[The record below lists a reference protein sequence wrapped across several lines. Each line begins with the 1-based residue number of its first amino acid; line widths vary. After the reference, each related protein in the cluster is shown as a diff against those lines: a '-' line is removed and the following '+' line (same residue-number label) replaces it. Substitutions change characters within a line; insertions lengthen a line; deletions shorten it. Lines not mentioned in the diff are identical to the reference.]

1 MLLEREKTNRY
12 SRFLQQRY
20 QAIIGYTGLISAIA
34 GVVILSPLLALIFY
48 PEEVS
53 LAWGFALPGLV
64 LSIIG
69 GLLWRFLAPKKII
82 SLSLPEG
89 SVIVLLSWLVAI
101 VVGTIPFILIQ
112 GLNFTQAMFES
123 TSGWTTTGL
132 SVVDVTQA
140 SRLILLYRSNIELAG
155 GGGFAIIALAA
166 ISGLSGAGLT
176 SAEGRTE
183 QLAPNVRRS
192 AKLVLSIYSGYAVVG
207 ILALWIAGMGWFDA
221 VNHSFAALSTGGFS
235 TRTDSIGYWDSPA
248 VEAVTIV
255 LMILGTLNFLTS
267 YFLLRGKLKAV
278 FRNGEVKLMAL
289 VVPLCVLI
297 VFFGVAIALYD
308 TVGKAVRVSIFEIVS
323 ALSTTGFSTVGY
335 SDWSSLG
342 WTILII
348 LMLIGGGT
356 GATAGGI
363 KQFRIYALYRA
374 LLWEVKRMMQPKNTV
389 TEPDYWQGDRRSF
402 LNDSQIRTIGLFI
415 FLYFLIFFIG
425 VTITAAYGNSLPDS
439 LFEYAS
445 SLSTVGL
452 SIGVTSADAPVGLL
466 WTQIVGM
473 FLGRLEFFT
482 VFIGIICLFRD
493 IPAIFSGK

>member
-1 MLLEREKTNRY
+1 MLLEREKSNRY
-12 SRFLQQRY
+12 GHFLRQRY
-20 QAIIGYTGLISAIA
+20 RAILGYTGLIWAIA
-34 GVVILSPLLALIFY
+34 GVVILSPLLALFFY
-48 PEEVS
+48 PEELN
-53 LAWGFALPGLV
+53 LAWGFALPGIV
-64 LSIIG
+64 LSVIG
-69 GLLWRFLAPKKII
+69 FLLWRFLAPKKII
-82 SLSLPEG
+82 SLSLAEG
-89 SVIVLLSWLVAI
+89 SVIVLLAWLIAI
-101 VVGTIPFILIQ
+101 AVGTIPFMLIQ

-192 AKLVLSIYSGYAVVG
+192 AKLVLSIYSGYAVIG

-255 LMILGTLNFLTS
+255 LMFLGTLNFLTS
-267 YFLLRGKLKAV
+267 YFLLRGKFKSV
-278 FRNGEVKLMAL
+278 FRNGEIRLMAL
-289 VVPLCVLI
+289 VIPLCALI
-297 VFFGVAIALYD
+297 IFFGIAINLYETLGKGIRVAI
-308 TVGKAVRVSIFEIVS
+308 FETIT

-335 SDWSSLG
+335 SDWNSLG

-356 GATAGGI
+356 GATAGGL
-363 KQFRIYALYRA
+363 KQFRVYALYRA
-374 LLWEVKRMMQPKNTV
+374 LLWEVKRMLQPKNTI
-389 TEPDYWQGDRRSF
+389 TEPNYWQGDRRGF
-402 LNDSQIRTIGLFI
+402 INDTQIRTIALFV
-415 FLYFLIFFIG
+415 FLYFLVFTLG
-425 VTITAAYGNSLPDS
+425 VVITAAYGNSLPDS

-452 SIGVTSADAPVGLL
+452 SIGVTSADAPIGLL

-482 VFIGIICLFRD
+482 VFIGIVRLFQD
-493 IPAIFSGK
+493 IPAIFGGK

>member
-1 MLLEREKTNRY
+1 MLLEGKKTNRY
-12 SRFLQQRY
+12 SLFLRQRY
-20 QAIIGYTGLISAIA
+20 RAILGYTGLICAIA

-48 PEEVS
+48 PEEIG
-53 LAWGFALPGLV
+53 LAWGFALPGIV
-64 LSIIG
+64 LSIVG
-69 GLLWRFLAPKKII
+69 GMFWRFLAPKKVI

-89 SVIVLLSWLVAI
+89 SVIVVLAWLIAI
-101 VVGTIPFILIQ
+101 AVGMIPFMLIQ
-112 GLNFTQAMFES
+112 GLNFTQAAFES

-155 GGGFAIIALAA
+155 GGGFAIIALSA
-166 ISGLSGAGLT
+166 ISGLSGAGLA

-207 ILALWIAGMGWFDA
+207 ILALWLAGMGWFDA

-267 YFLLRGKLKAV
+267 YFLLRGNLKAV
-278 FRNGEVKLMAL
+278 VRNGEVRLMAL
-289 VVPLCVLI
+289 IIPLCVLI
-297 VFFGVAIALYD
+297 VFLGISINLYE
-308 TVGKAVRVSIFEIVS
+308 TVGKAVRVSIFEIIS

-335 SDWSSLG
+335 GDWSSLG
-342 WTILII
+342 WTIMII

-374 LLWEVKRMMQPKNTV
+374 LLWEVKRMMQPKNTI
-389 TEPDYWQGDRRSF
+389 TEPDYWQGDRHSF
-402 LNDSQIRTIGLFI
+402 LDDSQIRTIALFL

-425 VTITAAYGNSLPDS
+425 VIITAAYGNPLPDS

-452 SIGVTSADAPVGLL
+452 SIGVTSADAPIGLL

-482 VFIGIICLFRD
+482 VFVGIICLFKD
-493 IPAIFSGK
+493 LPSILFGK

>member
-1 MLLEREKTNRY
+1 MLLERKQINRY
-12 SRFLQQRY
+12 SRFLRQRY
-20 QAIIGYTGLISAIA
+20 QAILGYTGLICAIA
-34 GVVILSPLLALIFY
+34 GLVILSPLLALIFY
-48 PEEVS
+48 PEELN
-53 LAWGFALPGLV
+53 LAWAFALPGIV
-64 LSIIG
+64 LAVVG
-69 GLLWRFLAPKKII
+69 GLLWRFLTPKQVI

-89 SVIVLLSWLVAI
+89 SVIVILAWLVAI
-101 VVGTIPFILIQ
+101 AFGTIPFILIQ
-112 GLNFTQAMFES
+112 GLNFTQAAFES

-140 SRLILLYRSNIELAG
+140 SKLILLYRSNIELAG
-155 GGGFAIIALAA
+155 GGGFAIIALSA
-166 ISGLSGAGLT
+166 ISGLSGSGLT
-176 SAEGRTE
+176 SAEGRSE

-192 AKLVLSIYSGYAVVG
+192 AKLVLSIYSGYAVIG
-207 ILALWIAGMGWFDA
+207 ILALSIAGMGWFDA

-255 LMILGTLNFLTS
+255 LMILGTVNFLTS
-267 YFLLRGKLKAV
+267 YFLLRGKFKSV
-278 FRNGEVKLMAL
+278 IRNGEVRLMAL
-289 VVPLCVLI
+289 FIPLSALI
-297 VFFGVAIALYD
+297 IFLGIAINLYD
-308 TVGKAVRVSIFEIVS
+308 SLGKGIRVALFETIS

-335 SDWSSLG
+335 GDWNSLG
-342 WTILII
+342 WTIMII

-374 LLWEVKRMMQPKNTV
+374 LLWEVKRMLQPKNTI

-402 LNDSQIRTIGLFI
+402 LDDSQIRTIALFI
-415 FLYFLIFFIG
+415 FLYLIVFLLG
-425 VTITAAYGNSLPDS
+425 VIITAGFGNSVPDS

-452 SIGVTSADAPVGLL
+452 SIGVTATDAPTGLL

-482 VFIGIICLFRD
+482 VFIGIVRLFQD
-493 IPAIFSGK
+493 IPSILMSK

>member
-1 MLLEREKTNRY
+1 MLLERETNRY
-12 SRFLQQRY
+12 SRFLRQRY
-20 QAIIGYTGLISAIA
+20 RAIIGYTGLICAIA

-48 PEEVS
+48 PEEIG

-64 LSIIG
+64 LTIIG
-69 GLLWRFLAPKKII
+69 GVLWRFLAPKKVI

-89 SVIVLLSWLVAI
+89 SVIVFLSWLVAI
-101 VVGTIPFILIQ
+101 AVSMIPFMLIQ
-112 GLNFTQAMFES
+112 GLNFTQAAFES

-155 GGGFAIIALAA
+155 GGGFAIIALSA

-207 ILALWIAGMGWFDA
+207 ILALVLAGMGWFDA

-235 TRTDSIGYWDSPA
+235 TRSDSIGYWDSPA
-248 VEAVTIV
+248 IEAVTIV
-255 LMILGTLNFLTS
+255 LMFLGTLNFLTS
-267 YFLLRGKLKAV
+267 YFLLRGKFKAV
-278 FRNGEVKLMAL
+278 VRNGEVRLMAL
-289 VVPLCVLI
+289 VIPLCVLI
-297 VFFGVAIALYD
+297 VFFGIAIALYD
-308 TVGKAVRVSIFEIVS
+308 TAGKAVRVSIFEIVS

-335 SDWSSLG
+335 SDWNSLG
-342 WTILII
+342 WTIMII

-415 FLYFLIFFIG
+415 FLYFLLFFIG
-425 VTITAAYGNSLPDS
+425 VIITAAYGNPIADS

-482 VFIGIICLFRD
+482 VFVGIICLFKD
-493 IPAIFSGK
+493 IPSIFSGK

>member
-1 MLLEREKTNRY
+1 MLLEGQKTNRY
-12 SRFLQQRY
+12 SRFLRQRY
-20 QAIIGYTGLISAIA
+20 RAIIGYTGLICAIA
-34 GVVILSPLLALIFY
+34 GIVILSPLLALIFY
-48 PEEVS
+48 PEEAD
-53 LAWGFALPGLV
+53 LAWGFVLPGLV
-64 LSIIG
+64 LTIIG

-89 SVIVLLSWLVAI
+89 SVIVFLSWLVAI
-101 VVGTIPFILIQ
+101 LVGTIPFILIQ

-166 ISGLSGAGLT
+166 ISGISGAGLT

-255 LMILGTLNFLTS
+255 LMLLGTLNFLTS
-267 YFLLRGKLKAV
+267 YFLLRGKFKSV
-278 FRNGEVKLMAL
+278 IRNGEVRLMAL
-289 VVPLCVLI
+289 VIPLCVLI

-356 GATAGGI
+356 GATAGGL
-363 KQFRIYALYRA
+363 KQFRVYALYRA
-374 LLWEVKRMMQPKNTV
+374 LLWEVKRMLQPKNTI
-389 TEPDYWQGDRRSF
+389 TEPNYWQGDRRSF
-402 LNDSQIRTIGLFI
+402 LDDSQIRTISLFT
-415 FLYFLIFFIG
+415 FLYFLAFFIG
-425 VTITAAYGNSLPDS
+425 VTITAAYGNPLPDS

-445 SLSTVGL
+445 SLGTVGL

-482 VFIGIICLFRD
+482 VFVGIICLFKD
-493 IPAIFSGK
+493 IPSIFSGR

>member
-12 SRFLQQRY
+12 SRFLRQRY
-20 QAIIGYTGLISAIA
+20 QAIIGYTGLICAIA
-34 GVVILSPLLALIFY
+34 GLVMLSPLLALIFY
-48 PEEVS
+48 PEEIA
-53 LAWGFALPGLV
+53 LAWGFALPGIILALV
-64 LSIIG
+64 G
-69 GLLWRFLAPKKII
+69 GLLWRFLAPKEVI

-89 SVIVLLSWLVAI
+89 SVIVVLAWLVAI
-101 VVGTIPFILIQ
+101 AFGTIPLMLIQ
-112 GLNFTQAMFES
+112 GLNFTQAVFES

-140 SRLILLYRSNIELAG
+140 SKLILLYRSNIELAG
-155 GGGFAIIALAA
+155 GGGFAIIALSA

-176 SAEGRTE
+176 SAEGRSE

-207 ILALWIAGMGWFDA
+207 ILALVLAGMGWFDA

-255 LMILGTLNFLTS
+255 LMILGTVNFLTS
-267 YFLLRGKLKAV
+267 YFLLRGKFKPV
-278 FRNGEVKLMAL
+278 FRNGEIRLMAL
-289 VVPLCVLI
+289 FIPLCASI
-297 VFFGVAIALYD
+297 IFFGVAVNLYETLGKGIRVAL
-308 TVGKAVRVSIFEIVS
+308 FEVIS

-335 SDWSSLG
+335 SDWNSLG
-342 WTILII
+342 WTIMII

-374 LLWEVKRMMQPKNTV
+374 LLWEVKRMMQPKNTI
-389 TEPDYWQGDRRSF
+389 TEPDYWQGDRRNF
-402 LNDSQIRTIGLFI
+402 LEDSQIRTIALFL
-415 FLYFLIFFIG
+415 FLYFLIFLIG
-425 VTITAAYGNSLPDS
+425 VIITAAYGNPLPDS

-452 SIGVTSADAPVGLL
+452 SIGVTSADAPTGLL

-482 VFIGIICLFRD
+482 VAVGMIRLFKD
-493 IPAIFSGK
+493 IPSVFSGK

>member
-12 SRFLQQRY
+12 SRFLRQRY
-20 QAIIGYTGLISAIA
+20 RAIIGYTGLICAIA
-34 GVVILSPLLALIFY
+34 GLVILSPLLALIFY
-48 PEEVS
+48 PEEIN
-53 LAWGFALPGLV
+53 LAWGFAIPGIV
-64 LSIIG
+64 LALIG
-69 GLLWRFLAPKKII
+69 GLLWRFFAPKKVI

-89 SVIVLLSWLVAI
+89 SVIVVLAWLVAI
-101 VVGTIPFILIQ
+101 AVSMIPFMLIQ
-112 GLNFTQAMFES
+112 GLNFTQAAFES

-155 GGGFAIIALAA
+155 GGGFAIVALSA

-207 ILALWIAGMGWFDA
+207 ILALVLAGMGWFDA

-267 YFLLRGKLKAV
+267 YFLLRGKFKSV
-278 FRNGEVKLMAL
+278 IRNGEVRLMAL
-289 VVPLCVLI
+289 IIPLCVLI
-297 VFFGVAIALYD
+297 VLLGVSVNLYE
-308 TVGKAVRVSIFEIVS
+308 TLGKAVRVSIFEIVS

-342 WTILII
+342 WTIMII

-374 LLWEVKRMMQPKNTV
+374 LLWEVKRMLQPKNTI

-402 LNDSQIRTIGLFI
+402 LDDSQIRTIALFI
-415 FLYFLIFFIG
+415 FLYFVVFFVG

-452 SIGVTSADAPVGLL
+452 SIGVTSADAPTGLL

-482 VFIGIICLFRD
+482 VFIGIICLFKD
-493 IPAIFSGK
+493 IPSILFNK